1 MHDVTHDAPDPADA
15 DHLRQLGLRA
25 TPPRRKVLQLMRHG
39 ARRHWSADEVY
50 RDLLAEILED
60 TEEHID
66 HLETEIGLVAKVG
79 EANWLQSQVGD
90 PS

>member
-1 MHDVTHDAPDPADA
+1 VKEAIAHCESVRDYV
-15 DHLRQLGLRA
+15 
-25 TPPRRKVLQLMRHG
+25 
-39 ARRHWSADEVY
+39 S